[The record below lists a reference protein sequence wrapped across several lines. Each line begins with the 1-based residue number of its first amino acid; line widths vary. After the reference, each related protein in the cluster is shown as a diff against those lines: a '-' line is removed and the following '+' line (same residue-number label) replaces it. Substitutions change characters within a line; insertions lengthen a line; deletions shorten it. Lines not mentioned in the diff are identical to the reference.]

1 MKFKRYGRVNP
12 DKMYKINPMQL
23 AENVILKKLDFLLG
37 FIKEKNEKLYN
48 RYVDQLDDKIQT
60 IIGSFEIPKEK
71 LEIKKKLGNYNH
83 LNNHSKL
90 VELHYHFLIKLLEK
104 PIEEAINSEEVLIP
118 SKNYWLIVFGFRYY
132 QAQALTEIMEK
143 GEAIELFKEY
153 IDQYYVSVKSTFK
166 HFETL
171 DEMRNDHFEDSENST
186 DPEFD
191 VIYSTVE
198 DGVYIVR
205 NNNCPAIDA
214 LSDFE
219 DKELVYVTCCHGDYQ
234 YAVMSNEHIVMTRD
248 FTIAEGDPYCDKVFH
263 DTRIDKELKHPS
275 KEFLDGMG
283 PILKKNKK

>member
-1 MKFKRYGRVNP
+1 MEFQQFGRVNP

-23 AENVILKKLDFLLG
+23 AENVILKRLDFLLG
-37 FIKEKNEKLYN
+37 FIKERNEKQYN
-48 RYVDQLDDKIQT
+48 KYVEQLEKIIQNL
-60 IIGSFEIPKEK
+60 IGSFDIPKEK
-71 LEIKKKLGNYNH
+71 LEIKEKLSSYKH
-83 LNNHSKL
+83 LNQHSKL
-90 VELHYHFLIKLLEK
+90 AKIHYHFLLKLLEK

-118 SKNYWLIVFGFRYY
+118 SKNYWLIVFGIRYY

-143 GEAIELFKEY
+143 EEAIELFKEY

-219 DKELVYVTCCHGDYQ
+219 DKELVYVACCHGDYQ
-234 YAVMSNEHIVMTRD
+234 YAVMSNEHFVMTRD
-248 FTIAEGDPYCDKVFH
+248 FTVAEGDPYCDKVFH

>member
-104 PIEEAINSEEVLIP
+104 PI
-118 SKNYWLIVFGFRYY
+118 
-132 QAQALTEIMEK
+132 
-143 GEAIELFKEY
+143 
-153 IDQYYVSVKSTFK
+153 
-166 HFETL
+166 
-171 DEMRNDHFEDSENST
+171 
-186 DPEFD
+186 
-191 VIYSTVE
+191 
-198 DGVYIVR
+198 
-205 NNNCPAIDA
+205 
-214 LSDFE
+214 
-219 DKELVYVTCCHGDYQ
+219 
-234 YAVMSNEHIVMTRD
+234 
-248 FTIAEGDPYCDKVFH
+248 
-263 DTRIDKELKHPS
+263 
-275 KEFLDGMG
+275 
-283 PILKKNKK
+283 